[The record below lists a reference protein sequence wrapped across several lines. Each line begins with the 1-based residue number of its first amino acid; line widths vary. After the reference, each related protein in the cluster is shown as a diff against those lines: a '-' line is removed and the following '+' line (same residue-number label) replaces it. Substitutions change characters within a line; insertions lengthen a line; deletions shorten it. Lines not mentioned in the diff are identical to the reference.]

1 MYGTVL
7 ALHLLALL
15 SAPDLIAALQ
25 VPKPEPETLPPAR
38 PRARLTEPRALQG
51 LAFWAVGMHY
61 YNALFNQRSPV
72 APSGGA
78 PPATD
83 DGSAVLPLLLYAAA
97 LAMVAALRRGGGGA
111 ERIVRKQRSV
121 GGTWRPAT
129 AAARQRRRMGVAGD
143 YLESLSEELS
153 ESDEVAPALPA
164 RRMHP

>member
-1 MYGTVL
+1 MLGQLRVAGGVMYGTVL

-38 PRARLTEPRALQG
+38 PRARLTEPHALQG

-61 YNALFNQRSPV
+61 YNALFDQRAPV

-78 PPATD
+78 PPAAD

-97 LAMVAALRRGGGGA
+97 LAMVTG
-111 ERIVRKQRSV
+111 
-121 GGTWRPAT
+121 RPAT